1 MKKIGLIL
9 GAASFICLYLFA
21 STSFACGG
29 CNRHGGSY
37 AQSNLTD
44 EQGQQLDAINDK
56 YAKQLE
62 TIQDSLNEKS
72 REYKEVRA
80 NDNTTVGTLN
90 KLEAEMADL
99 EKQYGKVLDQANS
112 EADEIL
118 PDGYGPQ
125 FACGYGGCNHQHH
138 RWDASKGRHMGSGPR
153 HGMGGRHMGPGP
165 RYGMPGES
173 MAPCWS
179 W

>member
-1 MKKIGLIL
+1 MKKDILVLGTTSFIGL
-9 GAASFICLYLFA
+9 FLFVT
-21 STSFACGG
+21 TSFACNG
-29 CNRHGGSY
+29 CYGHRGSY
-37 AQSNLTD
+37 TQPNLTE

-62 TIQDSLNEKS
+62 AIQESLNDKS
-72 REYKEVRA
+72 REYKEARA
-80 NDNTTVGTLN
+80 NENTTVGTLN

-125 FACGYGGCNHQHH
+125 FACGYSGCNHQHH
-138 RWDASKGRHMGSGPR
+138 RGYASKGRHMGEEPR
-153 HGMGGRHMGPGP
+153 HGMGGRHM
-165 RYGMPGES
+165 S
-173 MAPCWS
+173 SCWR